1 MRQETAVQV
10 VPIPKKLRKQK
21 KPRCA
26 RDLLRPGSAV
36 PNRLRSREE
45 FLQRIKPCVEAQA
58 RPRIPVLIVNESC
71 LPFFVLSLHERHFFS
86 LWPLPF

>member
-1 MRQETAVQV
+1 MEDHRLSEGL
-10 VPIPKKLRKQK
+10 PH
-21 KPRCA
+21 
-26 RDLLRPGSAV
+26 LLHS
-36 PNRLRSREE
+36 
-45 FLQRIKPCVEAQA
+45 FIKPCVEAQA

>member
-1 MRQETAVQV
+1 VIIGPPVNVFRFVGNSSVFTNSLFRRRQHHNF
-10 VPIPKKLRKQK
+10 LRLEIN
-21 KPRCA
+21 RHA
-26 RDLLRPGSAV
+26 GLRQ
-36 PNRLRSREE
+36 
-45 FLQRIKPCVEAQA
+45 FLVRFAQA